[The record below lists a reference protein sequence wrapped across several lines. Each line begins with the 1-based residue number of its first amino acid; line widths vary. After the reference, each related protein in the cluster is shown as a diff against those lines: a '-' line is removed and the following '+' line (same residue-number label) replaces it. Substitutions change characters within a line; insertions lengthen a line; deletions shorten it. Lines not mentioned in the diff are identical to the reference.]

1 MKLGIIGMPNVGK
14 STLFNSM
21 TKAGAEAT
29 SYPFSTKDKNVGVV
43 CIPDPRLKVLGE
55 MYATRKITP
64 AAIEFV
70 DIAGLVKGAGRGE
83 GLGNQFLAH
92 IREVD
97 AILHVV
103 RCFEDENVAHVSDS
117 LDPILD
123 IETIDYEL
131 IFADLDMLE
140 RRESKTL
147 KQSKSDKSLEKELAL
162 ISRLKEHL
170 ENGRRAASLE
180 MDEDESDIAAGLN
193 LLTLKP
199 VIFAANVNEDD
210 INNDGAQNPYVTS
223 VKSAAL
229 SESAKAF
236 VVCAQLEAEISTFD
250 DEEKR
255 LFLDEMGITLG
266 GLDRLIE
273 AAYDTLG
280 LISFLTA
287 GQKEVRAWTIKKGTK
302 APQAAGKIHSDL
314 ERGFIRAEITK
325 YEDLVRLG
333 SEKAVKEQGLMRLEG
348 KEYVIQEGDV
358 VLFRFNV

>member
-1 MKLGIIGMPNVGK
+1 MKLGIVGLPNVGK

-29 SYPFSTKDKNVGVV
+29 NYPFSTKDKNVGVV
-43 CIPDPRLKVLGE
+43 CIPDPRLGVLGE
-55 MYATRKITP
+55 LYATKKITP
-64 AAIEFV
+64 ASIEFV

-103 RCFEDENVAHVSDS
+103 RCFDDENVSHVGDR
-117 LDPILD
+117 LDPARD
-123 IETIDYEL
+123 IETIDFEL
-131 IFADLDMLE
+131 IFADIDMLE
-140 RRESKTL
+140 RREAKTL
-147 KQSKSDKSLEKELAL
+147 KQAKADKSLEKELAL
-162 ISRLKEHL
+162 IARLKSHL
-170 ENGRRAASLE
+170 EGGRRAASLD
-180 MDEDESDIAAGLN
+180 MDDDELAIAAELN

-210 INNDGAQNPYVTS
+210 LNHDGADNPHVAG
-223 VKSAAL
+223 VKTAAQV
-229 SESAKAF
+229 ESAKAF
-236 VVCAQLEAEISTFD
+236 VVCAQLEAEISTL
-250 DEEKR
+250 DEDER
-255 LFLDEMGITLG
+255 DLFLTELGITLG

-287 GQKEVRAWTIKKGTK
+287 GQKEVRAWTIARGTK
-302 APQAAGKIHSDL
+302 APRAAGKIHSDI

-325 YEDLVRLG
+325 YDDLVRLG